1 MSPGELRLAA
11 ARLDAGITLGSTAE
25 LGDGTVADILSL
37 ARDTGASRSRLLR
50 VVADAME
57 VNDGLTREAQ
67 IAATAARQSAV
78 VLSFLPA
85 LTLVSA
91 ELFGVHALGFLL
103 GGPAGWVCFAL
114 GISSSAA
121 GWRWMERLRTNIEPP
136 RPTTGVLI
144 DVVAEV
150 LTVTGIRAEFD
161 DTMYR
166 MATEWNCADEWADIQ
181 HTRRGARDT
190 GTPVV
195 GLLRAAAEERR
206 RVARFATREA
216 IERLPGRMLIP
227 LGVCLFPAFVFLTV
241 IPAIAGMAQGFFR
254 STG

>member
-11 ARLDAGITLGSTAE
+11 ARLDAGIALGSTVE
-25 LGDGTVADILSL
+25 FDDGMVEDILSL
-37 ARDTGASRSRLLR
+37 ARDAGASRSRLLR
-50 VVADAME
+50 VVADGME

-67 IAATAARQSAV
+67 IATTAARQSAL
-78 VLSFLPA
+78 VLSSLPA

-91 ELFGVHALGFLL
+91 ELFGVHTLGFLV
-103 GGPAGWVCFAL
+103 GGPAGWVCLAL
-114 GISSSAA
+114 GISFSVV
-121 GWRWMERLRTNIEPP
+121 GWGWMKSLRTHIEPP
-136 RPTTGVLI
+136 HPATGVLI

-150 LTVTGIRAEFD
+150 LTVTGIRAELD
-161 DTMYR
+161 DMISR

-181 HTRRGARDT
+181 GTRRGARDT

-227 LGVCLFPAFVFLTV
+227 LGVCLFPAFVLLTV

-254 STG
+254 SAG